1 MRRLE
6 DDGGS
11 PGGAG
16 GGGSGTSGRRVG
28 PGPGNGMRR
37 ELEAGRMRVSEES
50 SPGGGNSSTEGGGRD
65 TGDRARSSGG
75 RHWGGGF
82 RGADRSWGGKR
93 GPRIRKGVGAPMSRG
108 DNSARPTAQQRAR

>member
-1 MRRLE
+1 NRQIRKICKYLCLTVNRLARTRFGPFSLGKVRAGGVAAVEIPKAFMRRLE

-37 ELEAGRMRVSEES
+37 ELEAGRMRVSE
-50 SPGGGNSSTEGGGRD
+50 
-65 TGDRARSSGG
+65 
-75 RHWGGGF
+75 
-82 RGADRSWGGKR
+82 
-93 GPRIRKGVGAPMSRG
+93 
-108 DNSARPTAQQRAR
+108 